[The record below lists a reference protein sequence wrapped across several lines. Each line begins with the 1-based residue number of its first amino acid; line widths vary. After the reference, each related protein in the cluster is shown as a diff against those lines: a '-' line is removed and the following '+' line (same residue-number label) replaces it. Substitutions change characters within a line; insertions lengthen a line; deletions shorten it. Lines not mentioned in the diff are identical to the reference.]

1 MKNII
6 LAAGRAKRELSVLI
20 PPGKNKVLLR
30 ILGKPVIYYP
40 LHSLQEA
47 SGKETIIVYRKG
59 EEQVIKE
66 AGNYSKYSI
75 IPITQE
81 EGNTIREAILAASK
95 ELDKE
100 NYFFLVFGDIVVEPE
115 PLIRLYNTHLTE
127 EPDATILL
135 IPYDPEYAET
145 YGTATIDEEGY
156 LTKTLTSKSIEKPKY
171 IIGGAYILP
180 NHILDLLEKN
190 LNLPEAINQLIQEG
204 ARIKTILWTGTW
216 IDIGYPTDLLEAD
229 YTLLSTIK
237 STIISDKAEIEP
249 TSTII
254 GPVIIDENTYIDHH
268 VLIKG
273 PVYIGKNSF
282 IGAHSFI
289 RQYSD
294 INNNVRIGAYNEVKK
309 SNIQPYTLLDS
320 YVYIADSIIGEN
332 SIIGAYTITLNV
344 LEAKMKT
351 PRVRKHLV
359 NPPKKE
365 IEKLGAI
372 IGYNTKIGTKTII
385 YPGKT
390 IKPETIIEPDTVL
403 R

>member
-6 LAAGRAKRELSVLI
+6 LAAGKAKKELSVLI

-40 LHSLQEA
+40 LRSLQEA
-47 SGKETIIVYRKG
+47 SGKETIIVYRRG
-59 EEQVIKE
+59 EEQVIDE
-66 AGNYSKYSI
+66 AGKYSKH
-75 IPITQE
+75 PIVPIAQE
-81 EGNTIREAILAASK
+81 KGETIRDAILVASK
-95 ELDKE
+95 ELEKE
-100 NYFFLVFGDIVVEPE
+100 NHFFLVFGDIIIEPE
-115 PLIRLYNTHLTE
+115 ALIRLYNTHLTE

-135 IPYDPEYAET
+135 VPYDPEYAET
-145 YGTATIDEEGY
+145 YGIATIDEEGY
-156 LTKTLTSKSIEKPKY
+156 LTKILTNTSANKPKY

-190 LNLPEAINQLIQEG
+190 MNLPEAINQLIQEG
-204 ARIKTILWTGTW
+204 AKIKTVLWTGTW
-216 IDIGYPTDLLEAD
+216 IDIGYPADLLEAD
-229 YTLLSTIK
+229 YALLSMVK
-237 STIISDKAEIEP
+237 SSIISDKAEIEP

-254 GPVIIDENTYIDHH
+254 GPVIIEENTYIDHH

-289 RQYSD
+289 RQYTD

-320 YVYIADSIIGEN
+320 YVYLADSIIGEN

-344 LEAKMKT
+344 LESKMKP
-351 PRVRKHLV
+351 PRIRKHLV
-359 NPPKKE
+359 SPPKKE
-365 IEKLGAI
+365 VKKLGAI
-372 IGYNTKIGTKTII
+372 IGYNTKIGTKTTI

-390 IKPETIIEPDTVL
+390 IKPESIIEPNGIL
-403 R
+403 K